1 MTPAIRH
8 IFTKEMTIELRQ
20 RFAAAGIILFTATL
34 VFLVYKIFNEVNT
47 REWIVLLWIIM
58 LFAAINAIVKSF
70 MQERRETYLYY
81 YTLFH
86 PVDLIIAKIL
96 YNFLFLILLLACVM
110 GFFGVFTGIPVR
122 DYVLFSAGSLAGL
135 AGISITFTFVSLL
148 SASENGNA
156 TLMSI
161 LSLPL
166 VLPVVLLLLKITA
179 VSTRL
184 LSDSAIWEDL
194 MLLISIDAILL
205 GAVLLLFPVM
215 WKS

>member
-8 IFTKEMTIELRQ
+8 IFFKEFAIELRQ
-20 RFAAAGIILFTATL
+20 KFAASGIILFTATM
-34 VFLVYKIFNEVNT
+34 VFLVYKIFNEINI

-58 LFAAINAIVKSF
+58 LFSAMNAIVKSF

-86 PVDLIIAKIL
+86 PTDLILAKTL
-96 YNFLFLILLLACVM
+96 YNFIFLVILLLCIL
-110 GFFGVFTGIPVR
+110 GFFGVFTGIPIK
-122 DYVLFSAGSLAGL
+122 DYSLFGAGSLAGL
-135 AGISITFTFVSLL
+135 AGISITFTFVSLI
-148 SASENGNA
+148 SSSENGNA
-156 TLMSI
+156 TLMSV

-184 LSDSAIWEDL
+184 ISDSNISQDL
-194 MLLISIDAILL
+194 VLLIGIDAVLL

-215 WKS
+215 WRS